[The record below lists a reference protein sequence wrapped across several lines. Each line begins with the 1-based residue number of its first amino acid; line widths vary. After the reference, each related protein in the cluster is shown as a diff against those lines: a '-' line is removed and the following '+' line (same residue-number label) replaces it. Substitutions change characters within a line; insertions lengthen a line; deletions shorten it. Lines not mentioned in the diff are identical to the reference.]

1 MAEIC
6 PIRRKS
12 LLNQSFDDF
21 AFYVWVLFW
30 RKGPWGMMGRGWK
43 ERGTRGRSFM
53 KCYNIQNIDC
63 YCIYLVHHGPVTNMS
78 FSDSESQVTLKAR
91 GPDSTGHNILQ
102 YYFHF
107 ECTSLPAL
115 SNGALWYW
123 KMKKIFWPKFLTT
136 TGHNPSSVI
145 YCYMYMCWR
154 PLSSVVPRPL
164 TFFPSELLGQS

>member
-1 MAEIC
+1 MYEYYFGERVHEGWWDGGG
-6 PIRRKS
+6 RRGGQEGD
-12 LLNQSFDDF
+12 LLWNVTI
-21 AFYVWVLFW
+21 Y
-30 RKGPWGMMGRGWK
+30 R
-43 ERGTRGRSFM
+43 T
-53 KCYNIQNIDC
+53 DC

-91 GPDSTGHNILQ
+91 GPLIFFNHSLHYSIEITPDSTGHNILQ

-164 TFFPSELLGQS
+164 TFFPSELLGKS

>member
-1 MAEIC
+1 MKNDGTGVEGEGDKREI
-6 PIRRKS
+6 
-12 LLNQSFDDF
+12 
-21 AFYVWVLFW
+21 FY
-30 RKGPWGMMGRGWK
+30 
-43 ERGTRGRSFM
+43 EIN
-53 KCYNIQNIDC
+53 NIQNIDC
-63 YCIYLVHHGPVTNMS
+63 YCIYLVHHGPFTNMS

-91 GPDSTGHNILQ
+91 GPLIFFNHSLHYSIEITPDSTGHNILQ

-164 TFFPSELLGQS
+164 TFFPSDLLGQS